1 MERSAARPSR
11 CHRSRK
17 KAGAIEQDNYSAAK
31 GLAGNGVRVSAIQ
44 RPIRG
49 GVTQAM
55 SAQAWEATTVR
66 IPMKW
71 AGEPSGV
78 GSVALLLA
86 SDLFSYGTGSVGKW
100 PADVT

>member
-1 MERSAARPSR
+1 MHGEVRGSAITMSSIAE
-11 CHRSRK
+11 

-71 AGEPSGV
+71 AVSRQ
-78 GSVALLLA
+78 GSAL
-86 SDLFSYGTGSVGKW
+86 SRYSW
-100 PADVT
+100 PATCSVTAPAP